1 MLEKIKELRIKAES
15 AKVLFYLAD
24 DETEKKHFSKLLE
37 KYKTE
42 LLKMLGE
49 PQPKPSRNEPQEPK
63 KLNEI
68 LAENQTDLNAIDDEN
83 NNPLFDELAEQKGA
97 N

>member
-24 DETEKKHFSKLLE
+24 DETEKKHFSKLLDR
-37 KYKTE
+37 YKQE
-42 LLKMLGE
+42 LLKFLDE

-63 KLNEI
+63 KLHEI
-68 LAENQTDLNAIDDEN
+68 LAENQTDLNAIDD
-83 NNPLFDELAEQKGA
+83 
-97 N
+97 

>member
-24 DETEKKHFSKLLE
+24 DETEKKHFSKLLDR
-37 KYKTE
+37 YKQE
-42 LLKMLGE
+42 LLKFLDE
-49 PQPKPSRNEPQEPK
+49 PQTKQSQNEPQEPK

-68 LAENQTDLNAIDDEN
+68 LAENQTDLNAIDD
-83 NNPLFDELAEQKGA
+83 
-97 N
+97 

>member
-1 MLEKIKELRIKAES
+1 MLEKIKELRAKAEC
-15 AKVLFYLAD
+15 AKALLSLAD
-24 DETEKKHFSKLLE
+24 DESEKRHFSKLLE

-49 PQPKPSRNEPQEPK
+49 PQPKLNTPEPQEQR
-63 KLNEI
+63 KLGAI
-68 LAENQTDLNAIDDEN
+68 LADNQTDLNAIDDEN
-83 NNPLFDELAEQKGA
+83 TNPLFDELAEQKGA